1 MANLPPAATAASTGT
16 TASTTAST
24 ITVTIC
30 YAPAARQVH
39 LHTLHLPA
47 GAQVRDALALC
58 ATDSRFANAVSQ
70 IVAAKLHCALRGV
83 KASADQLLH
92 QDDRLEL
99 CRDLRV
105 DPKVARRERFAKQGA
120 RTTGLFAKRRPGAG
134 AGY

>member
-1 MANLPPAATAASTGT
+1 MANLPPAATAASTG
-16 TASTTAST
+16 TTAST

-47 GAQVRDALALC
+47 GAKLRDALAQC
-58 ATDSRFANAVSQ
+58 ATDPRFANAVSQ
-70 IVAAKLHCALRGV
+70 VVAAKLHCAVRGV
-83 KASADQLLH
+83 NASAGQELH
-92 QDDRLEL
+92 QDDRIEL

-120 RTTGLFAKRRPGAG
+120 RTTGLFAKRRPGAV